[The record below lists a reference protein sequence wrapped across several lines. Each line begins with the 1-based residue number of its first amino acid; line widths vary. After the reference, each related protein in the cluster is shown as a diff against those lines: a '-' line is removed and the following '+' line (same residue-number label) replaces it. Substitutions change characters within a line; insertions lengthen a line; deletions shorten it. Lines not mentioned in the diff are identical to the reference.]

1 MTSESSTTE
10 LIGLLRQALEYV
22 RYFGELGAE
31 TIDHAAPF
39 ESRTESVVGRA
50 SAKSIEPIR
59 FKPVTDL
66 ETRTT
71 TPPASLPP
79 QIARAVPTSFRDA
92 LPQDSLF
99 AVAAAT
105 GVAR

>member
-1 MTSESSTTE
+1 MKSEPAATE
-10 LIGLLRQALEYV
+10 LIDLLRQAREYV

-31 TIDHAAPF
+31 TIDHATPF

-50 SAKSIEPIR
+50 SSKTIEPIR

-66 ETRTT
+66 ETRTV

-79 QIARAVPTSFRDA
+79 QIARAVPAPLSNARPENT
-92 LPQDSLF
+92 LF
-99 AVAAAT
+99 AVADA
-105 GVAR
+105 